1 MSLYL
6 PKDKVKGIKK
16 DCQRLI
22 DNPSVSIRAL
32 SRLVGKL
39 SSSIQAVLPV
49 PLHYRYLL
57 RIKNVALK
65 KRQSYLAMLC
75 LDQAAQQ
82 ELLWW
87 RDHLAAWNGRSLL
100 RKKEDLTI
108 ETDASNLGWG
118 ASCNGVRSGGI
129 WSHQE
134 RLQHINCLELMAG
147 AFAIKSFCKNK
158 ASIQVKLLM
167 VYTTAISYINKMGG
181 SSPVLASLVYEIW
194 QWCLQR
200 NIISLLSTF
209 PAF

>member
-1 MSLYL
+1 MSESREKALEHTTVTVNLLSSLGFVVNEDKSVFQPTHELEFLGFLVNSVTMSLYL
-6 PKDKVKGIKK
+6 PKVKVKGIKK

-39 SSSIQAVLPV
+39 SPSIQAVFQPPPPPP

-65 KRQSYLAMLC
+65 KSQSYEAMLC

-82 ELLWW
+82 DLLWW

-100 RKKEDLTI
+100 RKKEDFTI

-129 WSHQE
+129 WSH
-134 RLQHINCLELMAG
+134 
-147 AFAIKSFCKNK
+147 
-158 ASIQVKLLM
+158 
-167 VYTTAISYINKMGG
+167 
-181 SSPVLASLVYEIW
+181 
-194 QWCLQR
+194 
-200 NIISLLSTF
+200 
-209 PAF
+209 